1 MFGAARTPKEGEE
14 VSGDNY
20 MFRNTLP
27 GQVALSLSDGMGSGP
42 AAGADS
48 GRVME
53 LAEQLLDTGFSARST
68 LKLINTVLLLSGMG
82 DRPATLDLGL
92 VNLYTGVLEMMKL
105 GAAASFL
112 LPDRRSGG
120 EAEILESETVP
131 AGVLN
136 PVEPVMISRKL
147 WDGDKIILVSDGVLD
162 AMPGA
167 EKEQTFRDFL
177 DGLPDAGVQE
187 TAEMILTF
195 ALSFEGDPRDD
206 MTVLVG
212 GIYG

>member
-1 MFGAARTPKEGEE
+1 MTSTNAGRG
-14 VSGDNY
+14 
-20 MFRNTLP
+20 L
-27 GQVALSLSDGMGSGP
+27 P
-42 AAGADS
+42 AAASPEHLGALR
-48 GRVME
+48 GRAVWGRDVTRHGTM
-53 LAEQLLDTGFSARST
+53 
-68 LKLINTVLLLSGMG
+68 INTVLLLSGMG

-195 ALSFEGDPRDD
+195 ALSFEGEPRDD

>member
-1 MFGAARTPKEGEE
+1 MEAWFI
-14 VSGDNY
+14 
-20 MFRNTLP
+20 RNTLP

-48 GRVME
+48 EQVME

-68 LKLINTVLLLSGMG
+68 LKLINTVLLLNGMG
-82 DRPATLDLGL
+82 DRPATMDLGL

-112 LPDRRSGG
+112 LPDRRGGG
-120 EAEILESETVP
+120 EAEVLESETVP

-147 WDGDKIILVSDGVLD
+147 WDGDKIIMVSDGVLD
-162 AMPGA
+162 AMPGV
-167 EKEQTFRDFL
+167 EKEKAFREFL
-177 DGLPDAGVQE
+177 DGLPDTGVQE

-195 ALSFEGDPRDD
+195 ALSFEGEPRDD